1 MDGSLR
7 STCELVVICG
17 TKDRGQRSGRGTYSP
32 RSFRAPCPVPHAPC
46 PVLCAL
52 CYMPCALCPPVFPSF
67 LCPVLSVLHH
77 PCYITCAL
85 CPVLHHLC
93 SVLCATSPVLCA
105 TSPRPSLCPVLCA
118 TCPVSKFTMCHVS
131 SLHPYVDV
139 ESCGDRK
146 FILSSPIH
154 TESLLFRRVY
164 ATSAYAPLP
173 ADESLAETKHTVSGS
188 LCCSLSTCLKGHSN
202 DRTTEHHIQR
212 LARCVDDGTQQ
223 E

>member
-85 CPVLHHLC
+85 CYITRALC
-93 SVLCATSPVLCA
+93 YIPPSFLVSRALCYVSRLQVHDVSCVVSA
-105 TSPRPSLCPVLCA
+105 SLC
-118 TCPVSKFTMCHVS
+118 
-131 SLHPYVDV
+131 
-139 ESCGDRK
+139 
-146 FILSSPIH
+146 
-154 TESLLFRRVY
+154 
-164 ATSAYAPLP
+164 
-173 ADESLAETKHTVSGS
+173 
-188 LCCSLSTCLKGHSN
+188 
-202 DRTTEHHIQR
+202 
-212 LARCVDDGTQQ
+212 
-223 E
+223 